1 MHKHN
6 LAGLAPVPQ
15 LLFSLAL
22 IFLALSKPALASQA
36 GIPCDDGKRYYGL
49 AQQAGA
55 AQDFDKAADWLQK
68 SITACDSYAAWHLL
82 GTAYQK
88 QRRLED
94 ALAAYEQATLHATRQ
109 DQAALSMARYGQVLA
124 LNGQRFEAL
133 TMLERAIEA
142 HPNPPSWMRENARE
156 LDQSLVESPIS
167 SDAIKRSLATQQFGL
182 LAMNAIEGQNGPQQQ
197 EKATV
202 RIPINYKLD
211 SVEMDELTG
220 GNIDELGKV
229 LSSADYAD
237 KTFTLVG
244 HTDVR
249 GSWDHNLTLSQQRA
263 DAARQVLERRYPSL
277 QGRLRVTGAGEARP
291 KYPGER
297 LPEADH
303 RLNRRLEVIVN

>member
-1 MHKHN
+1 MN
-6 LAGLAPVPQ
+6 WSYLAGLA
-15 LLFSLAL
+15 LASLSFGNAT
-22 IFLALSKPALASQA
+22 LASQA
-36 GIPCDDGKRYYGL
+36 GIPCEDGKRYYGL
-49 AQQAGA
+49 AQQAGSS
-55 AQDFDKAADWLQK
+55 QDFDKAVDWLNK
-68 SITACDSYAAWHLL
+68 SLTACDSYSAWHLL

-88 QRRLED
+88 QRKLED
-94 ALAAYEQATLHATRQ
+94 ALTAYEQATLHATRQ
-109 DQAALSMARYGQVLA
+109 EQAALSMARYGQVLA

-167 SDAIKRSLATQQFGL
+167 SDAIKRSLASQQFGL
-182 LAMNAIEGQNGPQQQ
+182 LAINAIDSKNGPERQ

-211 SVEMDELTG
+211 SVEMDELTA

-229 LSSADYAD
+229 LSSTEYAG

-244 HTDVR
+244 HSDVR
-249 GSWDHNLTLSQQRA
+249 GSWDHNLALSEQRA
-263 DAARQVLERRYPSL
+263 DAARQALERRYPSL

-297 LPEADH
+297 IPEADH